1 MLLYYFTDK
10 ADALASALDC
20 LAARLMALLA
30 SASAEPLPEVALWD
44 RLSSQARDPAL
55 WPYLCLWLEIAA
67 RAARGE
73 PFWADRGRALGQG
86 FHDWIAAQLDAP
98 ARPAQRGVACALPA
112 PRRPGSAA
120 RRGPRSG
127 AARPEIGQ
135 HHPHAATPEHHARR
149 PQTMRLARPGQSPGT
164 EPEGQPVQAD
174 RHPSS
179 CTDTAPNA
187 SAREKPISFARHP

>member
-1 MLLYYFTDK
+1 VSRADDRRAELTGRIADFILAEGLDAASLRPLARAAGLSDRMLLYYFTDK

-73 PFWADRGRALGQG
+73 PFWHDRGRALGQG

-98 ARPAQRGVACALPA
+98 PDRRNAASLALFQRLEGLVVLCAVGLDQA
-112 PRRPGSAA
+112 PRDQR
-120 RRGPRSG
+120 
-127 AARPEIGQ
+127 
-135 HHPHAATPEHHARR
+135 
-149 PQTMRLARPGQSPGT
+149 
-164 EPEGQPVQAD
+164 
-174 RHPSS
+174 
-179 CTDTAPNA
+179 
-187 SAREKPISFARHP
+187 